1 MNMENSFERIERLL
15 GLLLIADLKTMKEKA
30 VQLSIAGFSNVEI
43 ADILQT
49 SNTVI
54 ASILYESR
62 KSGGKR
68 ARKK

>member
-15 GLLLIADLKTMKEKA
+15 ALLLIADLKTMKEKA
-30 VQLSIAGFSNVEI
+30 IQLSIAGFSNVEI
-43 ADILQT
+43 ANVLQT

-68 ARKK
+68 TRKK